1 MNLSQDLTTFIESVV
16 KTSQSVQIE
25 DVIIEDGAVRAID
38 EDRTVVL
45 YQTNNVPAFPF
56 DSIGLN
62 RIGILL
68 SRLELVKGREGFQ
81 IDVETKN
88 NADIVHVSS
97 LKMKSSD
104 TKVGYL
110 CANPETIK
118 APKQIN
124 DEIIYR
130 IQLNAEAVSLLQ
142 RGHAAMGS
150 ENVSIISADNC
161 VSFELEDINGDT
173 LVHEFS
179 SNATNLSEEG
189 DITFTHKYPV
199 KVILSLFKQNPDGVF
214 EIGAKGIL
222 KISVNDLDFYVLPQ
236 I

>member
-1 MNLSQDLTTFIESVV
+1 MNLTQDLTTFIENVV
-16 KTSQSVQIE
+16 KTSQSVQID
-25 DVIIEDGAVRAID
+25 DVIIEGGAVRAID

-45 YQTNNVPAFPF
+45 YQTNNVPSFPF

-68 SRLELVKGREGFQ
+68 SRLDLVKGRDGFQ
-81 IDVETKN
+81 IDIETKTN
-88 NADIVHVSS
+88 EDITHVSA
-97 LKMKSSD
+97 LKMKSAD

-124 DEIIYR
+124 DEIIYS
-130 IQLNAEAVSLLQ
+130 IQLNAEAVSVLQ
-142 RGHAAMGS
+142 KGHAAMGS
-150 ENVSIISADNC
+150 ENVSIISKDG

-173 LVHEFS
+173 FVHDFS
-179 SNATNLSEEG
+179 SDATSLSPG
-189 DITFTHKYPV
+189 ADTSFVHKYPV